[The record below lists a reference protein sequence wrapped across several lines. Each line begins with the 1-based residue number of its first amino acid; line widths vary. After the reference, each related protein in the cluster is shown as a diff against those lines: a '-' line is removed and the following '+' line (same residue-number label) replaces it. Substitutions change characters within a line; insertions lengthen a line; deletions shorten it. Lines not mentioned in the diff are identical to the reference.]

1 MYIYSIIHLKYE
13 LDVNKMTA
21 EDKEA
26 VKKNMYLRKKELL
39 ELLDNHNMTYHM
51 IGNNDFLFDG
61 INIYLGDLKT
71 GVDLYEEKVDNNL
84 ELFVN
89 GKYIGKDEVVT
100 NPEITLNINCLYVYT
115 DADESYTDV
124 LEDKLVLK
132 QSGSSLKGE
141 LTFNLKQEVLD
152 GYSCSYNVD
161 STTGNYIVK

>member
-1 MYIYSIIHLKYE
+1 MKKPMIILVVSLCFLVGAMFYVIKTNKPLEKEIAMDVEYINNNYE
-13 LDVNKMTA
+13 L
-21 EDKEA
+21 
-26 VKKNMYLRKKELL
+26 
-39 ELLDNHNMTYHM
+39 
-51 IGNNDFLFDG
+51 
-61 INIYLGDLKT
+61 
-71 GVDLYEEKVDNNL
+71 DLYEEKVDNNL

-124 LEDKLVLK
+124 LEDKLLLK

>member
-1 MYIYSIIHLKYE
+1 MKKPMIILVVSLCFLVGAMFYVIKTNKPIEKEIAMDVEYINNNYE
-13 LDVNKMTA
+13 L
-21 EDKEA
+21 
-26 VKKNMYLRKKELL
+26 
-39 ELLDNHNMTYHM
+39 
-51 IGNNDFLFDG
+51 
-61 INIYLGDLKT
+61 
-71 GVDLYEEKVDNNL
+71 DLYEEKVDNNL

-141 LTFNLKQEVLD
+141 LTFDLKQEVLD

>member
-1 MYIYSIIHLKYE
+1 MKKPMIILVVSLCFLVGAIFYVIKTNKPLEKEIAMDVEYINNNYE
-13 LDVNKMTA
+13 L
-21 EDKEA
+21 
-26 VKKNMYLRKKELL
+26 
-39 ELLDNHNMTYHM
+39 
-51 IGNNDFLFDG
+51 
-61 INIYLGDLKT
+61 
-71 GVDLYEEKVDNNL
+71 DLYEEKVDNNL

>member
-1 MYIYSIIHLKYE
+1 MKKPMIILVVSLCFLVGAMFYVIKTNKPIEKEIAMDIEYINNNYE
-13 LDVNKMTA
+13 L
-21 EDKEA
+21 
-26 VKKNMYLRKKELL
+26 
-39 ELLDNHNMTYHM
+39 
-51 IGNNDFLFDG
+51 
-61 INIYLGDLKT
+61 
-71 GVDLYEEKVDNNL
+71 DLYEEKVDNNL

>member
-1 MYIYSIIHLKYE
+1 MKKPMIILVVSLCFLVGAMFYVIKTNKPIEKEIAMDVEYINNNYE
-13 LDVNKMTA
+13 L
-21 EDKEA
+21 
-26 VKKNMYLRKKELL
+26 
-39 ELLDNHNMTYHM
+39 
-51 IGNNDFLFDG
+51 
-61 INIYLGDLKT
+61 
-71 GVDLYEEKVDNNL
+71 DLYEEKVDNNL

>member
-1 MYIYSIIHLKYE
+1 MKKPMIILVVSLCFLVGAIFYVIKTNKPLEKEIAMDVEYINNNYE
-13 LDVNKMTA
+13 L
-21 EDKEA
+21 
-26 VKKNMYLRKKELL
+26 
-39 ELLDNHNMTYHM
+39 
-51 IGNNDFLFDG
+51 
-61 INIYLGDLKT
+61 
-71 GVDLYEEKVDNNL
+71 DLYEEKVDNNL

-161 STTGNYIVK
+161 STTGNYIVKII

>member
-1 MYIYSIIHLKYE
+1 MKKPMIILVVSLCFLVGAMFYVIKTNKPLEKEIAMDVEYINNNYE
-13 LDVNKMTA
+13 L
-21 EDKEA
+21 
-26 VKKNMYLRKKELL
+26 
-39 ELLDNHNMTYHM
+39 
-51 IGNNDFLFDG
+51 
-61 INIYLGDLKT
+61 
-71 GVDLYEEKVDNNL
+71 DLYEEKVDNNL

-132 QSGSSLKGE
+132 HSGSSLKGE

>member
-1 MYIYSIIHLKYE
+1 MKKPMVILVVSLCFLVGAMFYVIKTNKPLEKEIAMDVEYINNNYE
-13 LDVNKMTA
+13 L
-21 EDKEA
+21 
-26 VKKNMYLRKKELL
+26 
-39 ELLDNHNMTYHM
+39 
-51 IGNNDFLFDG
+51 
-61 INIYLGDLKT
+61 
-71 GVDLYEEKVDNNL
+71 DLYEEKVDNNL
-84 ELFVN
+84 ELFIN

-100 NPEITLNINCLYVYT
+100 DPEITLNINCLYVYT

-161 STTGNYIVK
+161 GTTGNYIVK

>member
-1 MYIYSIIHLKYE
+1 MKKPMIILVVSLCFLVGAMFYVIKTNKPLEKEVAMDVEYINNNYE
-13 LDVNKMTA
+13 L
-21 EDKEA
+21 
-26 VKKNMYLRKKELL
+26 
-39 ELLDNHNMTYHM
+39 
-51 IGNNDFLFDG
+51 
-61 INIYLGDLKT
+61 
-71 GVDLYEEKVDNNL
+71 DLYEEKVDNNL

>member
-1 MYIYSIIHLKYE
+1 MKKPMIILVVSLCFLVGAMFYVIKTNKPLEKEIAMDVEYINNNYE
-13 LDVNKMTA
+13 L
-21 EDKEA
+21 
-26 VKKNMYLRKKELL
+26 
-39 ELLDNHNMTYHM
+39 
-51 IGNNDFLFDG
+51 
-61 INIYLGDLKT
+61 
-71 GVDLYEEKVDNNL
+71 DLYEEKVDNNL